1 MNIHEY
7 QAKQILRDCKI
18 AVPDGSV
25 ASSVTEAIDKAKKLG
40 GNVIIKAQI
49 HAGGRGKAGGIK
61 LANSTSDVRFISEQ
75 ILSIINT
82 IK

>member
-25 ASSVTEAIDKAKKLG
+25 ASSVTEAIDKAKKLLNWEPQVTLLEG
-40 GNVIIKAQI
+40 LKETI
-49 HAGGRGKAGGIK
+49 RWF
-61 LANSTSDVRFISEQ
+61 LA
-75 ILSIINT
+75 
-82 IK
+82 